1 MRTKTFLILAL
12 SLSLTRLCSA
22 QTTNPTT
29 TSGTTTITHGSNA
42 PYIQGPVWTL
52 TMIRTKAG
60 LDDDYLKQI
69 SGTVKP
75 VYEEEK
81 KQRIILDY
89 KILQGDAM
97 APQDYNIIIM
107 GPTPRH
113 CGETPRHPRNPWH
126 QNYARNHPEI
136 GWRAARPH
144 CERKFQGAAV
154 PHSRGNLEIDPS
166 VFFAFNRDA
175 EVAPTLEEAYGF
187 GGSVFLKGANRSI
200 GTGRKV
206 VVLCSLEISRIVC
219 RKRSCNAIGSLLIIA
234 AACTIF
240 SAA

>member
-1 MRTKTFLILAL
+1 MKTKTLLILAL

-107 GPTPRH
+107 VQYPNMAALDGLRDKMDPIIEKVMGSEDQRRATAVKRLDI
-113 CGETPRHPRNPWH
+113 R
-126 QNYARNHPEI
+126 EI
-136 GWRAARPH
+136 LGTKTMR
-144 CERKFQGAAV
+144 
-154 PHSRGNLEIDPS
+154 EI
-166 VFFAFNRDA
+166 
-175 EVAPTLEEAYGF
+175 TL
-187 GGSVFLKGANRSI
+187 K
-200 GTGRKV
+200 
-206 VVLCSLEISRIVC
+206 
-219 RKRSCNAIGSLLIIA
+219 
-234 AACTIF
+234 
-240 SAA
+240 